1 MASAKEMSIGYRGK
15 RVTKDRLA
23 GMSSYEKAK
32 KSSNGKVLMSKP
44 KKAQKAANRMGA
56 EGPKK
61 RGGK

>member
-1 MASAKEMSIGYRGK
+1 MASAKRMSTGYRGK

-32 KSSNGKVLMSKP
+32 KSSNASTVMSKS
-44 KKAQKAANRMGA
+44 KKAQKSVNRMGA